1 MGYLNYNLEKVAS
14 AVTGGM
20 EKESAV
26 RGLAAIGKVGGG
38 NRAFRRLVNDM
49 AAGKPGSTAAMR
61 RLTAKD
67 PWGILGTNTTNS
79 NFFRASDAA
88 KHLQNQLKFKG
99 GLLNPKVPRSQQF
112 IQPHTARAMYGHI
125 IH

>member
-1 MGYLNYNLEKVAS
+1 MGYLNIQLEKVAY
-14 AVTGGM
+14 AIEGEM
-20 EKESAV
+20 KKESAI

-61 RLTAKD
+61 RLTANN
-67 PWGILGTNTTNS
+67 PNGILGTNTTRS
-79 NFFRASDAA
+79 TFYRASDAA

-99 GLLNPKVPRSQQF
+99 GLLNPRLEQKLVA
-112 IQPHTARAMYGHI
+112 PHTARAMYGHI
-125 IH
+125 VR